1 MTAAGRTPTQRR
13 RIRNLALGI
22 GFFVL
27 GVIGILIP
35 VMPQLIFF
43 FLSAVF
49 FSMVFPKLRR
59 RLRRLRQRHPK
70 VDRAYKSWRE
80 TARHKRRKKNR
91 KVSGG
96 P

>member
-1 MTAAGRTPTQRR
+1 VTAGRTPTHRR

-43 FLSAVF
+43 FLSAIF

-59 RLRRLRQRHPK
+59 TMRRVRQRHPK

-80 TARHKRRKKNR
+80 KARHKRRKKNR